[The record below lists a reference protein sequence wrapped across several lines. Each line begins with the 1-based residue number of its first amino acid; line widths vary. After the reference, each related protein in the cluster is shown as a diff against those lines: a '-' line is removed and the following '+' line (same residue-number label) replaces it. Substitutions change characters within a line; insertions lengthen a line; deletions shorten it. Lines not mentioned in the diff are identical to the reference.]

1 MTLDGEITEITSPP
15 NKADRF
21 RGITIWVP
29 ATEEHTEIT
38 LPVEDFKK
46 AGLAEGGD
54 RRPHRVQLQ
63 LQVQSANLS
72 ESCSSARHHKSV
84 RGFLDRCTWLGCSC
98 SPGHPNGQL
107 CL

>member
-1 MTLDGEITEITSPP
+1 MSRQYRSSVGFKHLISTYYINNERSSIMTLDGEITEITSPP

-46 AGLAEGGD
+46 AGLAEGDQIAIKLEKKFDIDAMAQDLFKGK
-54 RRPHRVQLQ
+54 L
-63 LQVQSANLS
+63 
-72 ESCSSARHHKSV
+72 
-84 RGFLDRCTWLGCSC
+84 
-98 SPGHPNGQL
+98 
-107 CL
+107 

>member
-46 AGLAEGGD
+46 AGLAEGD
-54 RRPHRVQLQ
+54 QIAIKLEKKIRHRRNGARPLQRKVIGIYLVKYNFYIQL
-63 LQVQSANLS
+63 
-72 ESCSSARHHKSV
+72 
-84 RGFLDRCTWLGCSC
+84 F
-98 SPGHPNGQL
+98 
-107 CL
+107 